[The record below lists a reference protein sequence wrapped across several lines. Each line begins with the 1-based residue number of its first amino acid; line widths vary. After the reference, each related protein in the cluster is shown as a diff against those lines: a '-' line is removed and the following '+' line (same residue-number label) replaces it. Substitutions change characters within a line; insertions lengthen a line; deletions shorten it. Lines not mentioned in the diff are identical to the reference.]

1 MGRRPS
7 LSVWSLLARLCPGE
21 AAPSLF
27 SRSDERELG
36 GPPSTVAELPSASHC
51 EETQAMHFGLRWNHL
66 ATSWSTKAKNGES
79 PVDFVLDKYVPS
91 IYYCE

>member
-7 LSVWSLLARLCPGE
+7 LSVWSLLARLCSGE

-36 GPPSTVAELPSASHC
+36 GPPPTVAELSSASHC
-51 EETQAMHFGLRWNHL
+51 EETHPMISGSHRIISQHL
-66 ATSWSTKAKNGES
+66 GQPRQKMGK
-79 PVDFVLDKYVPS
+79 VLHIS
-91 IYYCE
+91 G